1 MKNYIQI
8 LVVMI
13 QENKEYTRKEIVART
28 ILTLEQVHGSLRF
41 LKKCN
46 FVNFRYVK
54 TDSKPYRKVL
64 YSLNMDKDEKIL
76 KLVSKEVNLV

>member
-13 QENKEYTRKEIVART
+13 QENREYTRKELVERT

-46 FVNFRYVK
+46 FVNFRYIK
-54 TDSKPYRKVL
+54 TDSRPYRKVL
-64 YSLNMDKDEKIL
+64 YSINTDKDEKIL
-76 KLVSKEVNLV
+76 KLVNKEVNIV